1 MESWKDATDCCSW
14 DGVTCD
20 SVRGDV
26 IGPDL
31 SCSWLYGTIPPT
43 VPYELSQISQ
53 LASLDLSI
61 FHLSLETSVVKRLVQ
76 NLTKLRDLHL
86 DFIDM
91 SSVSLTSF
99 MNLSSSLM
107 SLSLK
112 SCELQGRL
120 PDNIFRLPNLRELN
134 LFDNSELT
142 GDFPLSNW
150 SNPLRSLD
158 LSKTAFSG
166 ELPKS
171 IGNLKFLRTNTPSLS
186 FLKDLTLIDLR
197 QNNFG
202 GEIPDLFPNLTKL
215 TDAYMSDNQLTGNFC
230 EFQFGSSLQFL
241 TLDNNRLY
249 GCIPKS
255 ISNLVNISELDIS
268 SNNLSG
274 IVNFEMFTK
283 FKKIGTLAL
292 SHNSLSVSINKNF
305 NHTFPA
311 LRNLEL
317 ASCNITN
324 FPNFL
329 NTSFLHLDLSDNKI
343 SGRIPEYKFG
353 TGKYLMFLNLAYNFL
368 SSIELLQWENLR
380 FVDLRANLLQGQL
393 PIPPSLVDF
402 FSISNNR
409 LSGEIPLGICTV
421 SDLSILD
428 ISNNNLSGIIPRC
441 LGNLGDSLSVIDLSM
456 NSFQGTIPET
466 LANCTRLNTVSFNGN
481 QLEGLLP
488 PALVNCTSLEVL
500 DLGNNKINGSFPY
513 WLEELFE
520 LHVLVLRSNRF
531 HGPIGIHNTSG
542 MFFSKLQIL
551 DLSHNEFTGLLPS
564 HYFGN
569 MKAMMIN
576 DEGKQELEYL
586 GENYFHDMAGST
598 YYKYT
603 VGVTVK
609 GLETPPL
616 GIPTIFT
623 TIDLSSNKFQGEI
636 PGVLASLNFL
646 RLLNLSHNSLT
657 GSIPSLLANL
667 SALES
672 LDLSSNRLVGE
683 IPMQLTSLTF
693 LALLNLSQNHLTGPI
708 PQGKQFATFQND
720 SYDGNLGL
728 CGFPLSKQCSTD
740 ASPLPP
746 PSIFQED
753 NDSMFASGFGWKAVL
768 IGYGC
773 GLVFG
778 LAVGYV
784 AFKTEKPQWLVRF
797 VEGERNG
804 KTRRPNNK
812 RLGRRS

>member
-1 MESWKDATDCCSW
+1 M
-14 DGVTCD
+14 
-20 SVRGDV
+20 
-26 IGPDL
+26 
-31 SCSWLYGTIPPT
+31 
-43 VPYELSQISQ
+43 
-53 LASLDLSI
+53 
-61 FHLSLETSVVKRLVQ
+61 
-76 NLTKLRDLHL
+76 
-86 DFIDM
+86 
-91 SSVSLTSF
+91 
-99 MNLSSSLM
+99 
-107 SLSLK
+107 
-112 SCELQGRL
+112 
-120 PDNIFRLPNLRELN
+120 
-134 LFDNSELT
+134 
-142 GDFPLSNW
+142 
-150 SNPLRSLD
+150 
-158 LSKTAFSG
+158 
-166 ELPKS
+166 
-171 IGNLKFLRTNTPSLS
+171 
-186 FLKDLTLIDLR
+186 
-197 QNNFG
+197 
-202 GEIPDLFPNLTKL
+202 
-215 TDAYMSDNQLTGNFC
+215 
-230 EFQFGSSLQFL
+230 
-241 TLDNNRLY
+241 
-249 GCIPKS
+249 
-255 ISNLVNISELDIS
+255 NISLLDIS

-283 FKKIGTLAL
+283 LKKIGTLAL

-311 LRNLEL
+311 LENLEL

-329 NTSFLHLDLSDNKI
+329 NTSFLRLDLSDNKI

-380 FVDLRANLLQGQL
+380 FIDLRANLLQGQL

-402 FSISNNR
+402 FSISNNS

-421 SDLSILD
+421 SGLSILD
-428 ISNNNLSGIIPRC
+428 ISYNNLSGIIPRC

-466 LANCTRLNTVSFNGN
+466 LADCTRLNTISFNGN

-500 DLGNNKINGSFPY
+500 DIGNNKINGSFPY
-513 WLEELFE
+513 WLEALFE

-542 MFFSKLQIL
+542 MFFSILQIL

-623 TIDLSSNKFQGEI
+623 NVDLSSNKFQGEI
-636 PGVLASLNFL
+636 PKALASLNFL

-693 LALLNLSQNHLTGPI
+693 LALINLSQNHLTGPI

-720 SYDGNLGL
+720 SYDGNLGQY
-728 CGFPLSKQCSTD
+728 GFPLSKQCSID

-778 LAVGYV
+778 ITVGYV
-784 AFKTEKPQWLVRF
+784 AFKTEKPHWLVRF

-804 KTRRPNNK
+804 KMRRPNSK
-812 RLGRRS
+812 RLGRRRS

>member
-1 MESWKDATDCCSW
+1 M
-14 DGVTCD
+14 
-20 SVRGDV
+20 
-26 IGPDL
+26 
-31 SCSWLYGTIPPT
+31 
-43 VPYELSQISQ
+43 
-53 LASLDLSI
+53 
-61 FHLSLETSVVKRLVQ
+61 
-76 NLTKLRDLHL
+76 
-86 DFIDM
+86 
-91 SSVSLTSF
+91 
-99 MNLSSSLM
+99 
-107 SLSLK
+107 
-112 SCELQGRL
+112 
-120 PDNIFRLPNLRELN
+120 
-134 LFDNSELT
+134 
-142 GDFPLSNW
+142 
-150 SNPLRSLD
+150 
-158 LSKTAFSG
+158 
-166 ELPKS
+166 
-171 IGNLKFLRTNTPSLS
+171 SLS

-202 GEIPDLFPNLTKL
+202 GEIPDLFPNLPKL

-241 TLDNNRLY
+241 TLDNNRLH
-249 GCIPKS
+249 GCIPES
-255 ISNLVNISELDIS
+255 ISNLVNISLLDIS

-283 FKKIGTLAL
+283 LKKIGTLAL

-311 LRNLEL
+311 LENLEL

-329 NTSFLHLDLSDNKI
+329 NTSFLRLDLSDNKI

-380 FVDLRANLLQGQL
+380 FIDLRANLLQGQL

-402 FSISNNR
+402 FSISNNS

-421 SDLSILD
+421 SGLSILD
-428 ISNNNLSGIIPRC
+428 ISYNNLSGIIPRC

-466 LANCTRLNTVSFNGN
+466 LADCTRLNTISFNGN

-513 WLEELFE
+513 WLEALFE

-586 GENYFHDMAGST
+586 GENYFHDMASST
-598 YYKYT
+598 YYEYT

-609 GLETPPL
+609 GLETQLL
-616 GIPTIFT
+616 GILTIFT
-623 TIDLSSNKFQGEI
+623 TVDLSSNKFQGEI
-636 PGVLASLNFL
+636 PKALASLNFL

-753 NDSMFASGFGWKAVL
+753 NDSMFASGFGWKTVL

-784 AFKTEKPQWLVRF
+784 AFKTEKPHWLVRF

-812 RLGRRS
+812 RLGRRRSKCIQGWS